1 MRIRISTLAKKHFRR
16 HECSPSLTDNLFA
29 AALSISLAPT
39 HPLTLQEAHS
49 GSVFGVIHF
58 INKGFNEEPF
68 GEADEFYA
76 TVFATQA
83 RNAAIY
89 RYGVILFV
97 LPTYFASL

>member
-1 MRIRISTLAKKHFRR
+1 MNAAPLSLTISLPPH
-16 HECSPSLTDNLFA
+16 CPSLLR
-29 AALSISLAPT
+29 L
-39 HPLTLQEAHS
+39 LTLQEAHS